1 MSAVQTGVVAAYL
14 YALPVLLAALA
25 IAALR
30 RDPTAARVLF
40 AVVLGFGLVVGLDR
54 IAAPLAGPTRALPPG
69 FLALWPATAIALA
82 IRLTRDRRQGHVRST
97 VESLA
102 VLGSGAILL
111 AALLSLPA
119 ILAAL

>member
-1 MSAVQTGVVAAYL
+1 MSGTE
-14 YALPVLLAALA
+14 
-25 IAALR
+25 
-30 RDPTAARVLF
+30 T
-40 AVVLGFGLVVGLDR
+40 
-54 IAAPLAGPTRALPPG
+54 ALPPG
-69 FLALWPATAIALA
+69 LIPLWPAAVIALG

-119 ILAAL
+119 VLSAG